1 MWCMH
6 GFDNMSFCI
15 VWSIA
20 KYFPSKGSWE
30 NVLTPTT
37 PDSLAVL
44 ASEQSPSTPLRT
56 LSVTARQPSDPL
68 VPIVLSILGLP
79 ISAIAPSA
87 PTPFLVTWCSQRT
100 FPGPGLLLPAAVDE
114 HTEAAPQTHI
124 THRELNLAQ
133 PPRPEIPA
141 SVKKGPVTSLAFTS
155 VGLSPYPQDKA
166 CPAFGTW
173 VNLKILQLKV
183 NSIPHS
189 RIMIQL
195 YHRKSMD
202 LGCVI
207 WLLG

>member
-1 MWCMH
+1 MYWLPLPQT
-6 GFDNMSFCI
+6 
-15 VWSIA
+15 VWQCLLL
-20 KYFPSKGSWE
+20 SKAHQHHWGPCQSQQ
-30 NVLTPTT
+30 
-37 PDSLAVL
+37 DSLQT
-44 ASEQSPSTPLRT
+44 S
-56 LSVTARQPSDPL
+56 L

-87 PTPFLVTWCSQRT
+87 PTPFLVTLCSQRT

-183 NSIPHS
+183 SSIPHS
-189 RIMIQL
+189 RIMILL